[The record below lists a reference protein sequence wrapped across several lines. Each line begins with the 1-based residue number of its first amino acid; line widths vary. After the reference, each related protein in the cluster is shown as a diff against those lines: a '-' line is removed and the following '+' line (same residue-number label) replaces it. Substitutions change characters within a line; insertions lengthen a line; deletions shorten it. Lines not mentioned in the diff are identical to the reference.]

1 MQFNYG
7 YLQQRPEALAALKS
21 RLEEGRWAT
30 IPIADLTKLDAKS
43 DFLVVLKAQLL
54 ARIEAL
60 IEALAPDM
68 QTLQDADG
76 AWDRAQRRY
85 ALELLKH
92 QQSED
97 AAERGA
103 ADQLI
108 AETLIGNGFGQTA
121 LSYAEQA
128 RFGSVQIEKLASP
141 ALKPLVTQLKLGV
154 FVRDIVAANATLEE
168 VVGLNVEI
176 AGKKARSIRVR
187 DTHRLAALALDHTHG
202 ALDDLSSQPIS
213 DALKADLLALLKPL
227 QAMFA

>member
-7 YLQQRPEALAALKS
+7 YLQQSPEAIAALKS

-30 IPIADLTKLDAKS
+30 IPIADLAKLDAKS

-54 ARIEAL
+54 ARIDAL
-60 IEALAPDM
+60 IEALSPDT

-85 ALELLKH
+85 ALELMKH

-103 ADQLI
+103 ADRLI
-108 AETLIGNGFGQTA
+108 AETLSGHGTAQTT
-121 LSYAEQA
+121 LSYAEEA
-128 RFGSVQIEKLASP
+128 RFGSVQLERLASP
-141 ALKPLVTQLKLGV
+141 ALKPLITQLKLGG
-154 FVRDIVAANATLEE
+154 FVRDIADANATLEE

-187 DTHRLAALALDHTHG
+187 DTHRMAALALDHTHG

-213 DALKADLLALLKPL
+213 DAFKADLLALLKPL
-227 QAMFA
+227 QALIS